1 MCVKLSIPQ
10 ERDYGELAPLQVRP
24 LLPLLSF
31 SSSPPN
37 VKQVHT
43 HLYQF
48 APKSFDLFPY
58 HKTVFFSCPSRLFFA
73 AKMSFS
79 HANPS
84 RVKNAR
90 LAYE

>member
-1 MCVKLSIPQ
+1 MCLKLSIPQ

-24 LLPLLSF
+24 LLPFL
-31 SSSPPN
+31 SSPLN

-48 APKSFDLFPY
+48 APKSSDCFPTTKPY
-58 HKTVFFSCPSRLFFA
+58 YFHVQVAVFFA
-73 AKMSFS
+73 TKMIFS
-79 HANPS
+79 HTNPS

>member
-10 ERDYGELAPLQVRP
+10 ERDYSELAPLQVRP
-24 LLPLLSF
+24 LLPF

-58 HKTVFFSCPSRLFFA
+58 HKTVFFHVQVVVFFA
-73 AKMSFS
+73 TKMIFS

-90 LAYE
+90 LVYE

>member
-24 LLPLLSF
+24 LLPF

-58 HKTVFFSCPSRLFFA
+58 HKTVFFSCPSRCIFCDQDDFFTC
-73 AKMSFS
+73 KSK
-79 HANPS
+79 PC
-84 RVKNAR
+84 
-90 LAYE
+90 

>member
-10 ERDYGELAPLQVRP
+10 ERDYGELAPLQGRP
-24 LLPLLSF
+24 LLPF

-48 APKSFDLFPY
+48 APNLLICFPTTKPY
-58 HKTVFFSCPSRLFFA
+58 FFHVQVVVFFA
-73 AKMSFS
+73 TKMIFS